1 MASRRLRNMRTR
13 LWSTFKRRDNA
24 RNENRQFEIDF
35 LSEKKRISS
44 EIIQEIKKNHQSRI
58 KFAYLNEYIPAFYKI
73 ESNLSIS
80 KTVEYIDF
88 LKKLSERRKK
98 ARDISGSKKLLE
110 NVEILEH
117 HLNYRLELLANNSLF
132 TKKNIYLVDLI
143 NENIYFLIK
152 KIENFLFLPTS
163 DKWNYIKHIL
173 FNPEIINLKYENEKS
188 VILTEVTLDYKLLMK
203 CIDFLRETGYNY
215 RKTQK
220 MHLDLILKLEE
231 YFDLCK
237 EYRKKIPQIET
248 LADSSNSLQLLISYH
263 GGIKYYPNNN
273 GILKKVNIPPSLNV
287 YKLMNST
294 YGTVA
299 ITNKSYYFFRSKNKI
314 DYDKATKIIINAVQ
328 SNLPHTK
335 NIEKSSINILKKLKT
350 SLTPILIFN
359 KRLLRPLTYVAPV
372 LPNWFVSKLTKKYF
386 VDYVNHGQIHINK
399 LDKTIVYKEYMSTFS
414 DGLFHEQGFYLI
426 TKNNTLDLLHYLDL
440 DLFFDYDNCWF
451 VLNTEEILEYLAY
464 HCKYLSIIDLSCSSE
479 STRQIYPVNTLTTHV
494 KNIEGKSITSP
505 INNVNNYSVKIMNPK
520 SLNISQSYRLKN
532 IKLETETE
540 SNILNNMYELS
551 EPKNQYNG
559 YPEAKGS
566 Y

>member
-1 MASRRLRNMRTR
+1 MTSRTFRNMRTR
-13 LWSTFKRRDNA
+13 LWSTFKRRDNT
-24 RNENRQFEIDF
+24 RNQNRQFEIDF
-35 LSEKKRISS
+35 LSEKNRISS
-44 EIIQEIKKNHQSRI
+44 EIIEEIKKNDQSKI
-58 KFAYLNEYIPAFYKI
+58 KFAYLDEYIPASYKR
-73 ESNLSIS
+73 EYLSIS
-80 KTVEYIDF
+80 KSLEYIDF

-98 ARDISGSKKLLE
+98 ARDFPGSKKLLE

-117 HLNYRLELLANNSLF
+117 HLNYRLELLENKSLL
-132 TKKNIYLVDLI
+132 TKNTMYLIDLI

-163 DKWNYIKHIL
+163 DKWTYIKRVL
-173 FNPEIINLKYENEKS
+173 FDNSEIINLNYENEKS
-188 VILTEVTLDYKLLMK
+188 VILTEVTLHYKLLMK
-203 CIDFLRETGYNY
+203 CIGVLQETGYNY
-215 RKTQK
+215 RKTRK

-231 YFDLCK
+231 YFVLCK
-237 EYRKKIPQIET
+237 DYRKKIPQIET
-248 LADSSNSLQLLISYH
+248 LAGSSNSLQLLISYH
-263 GGIKYYPNNN
+263 GGIKYYPNDN
-273 GILKKVNIPPSLNV
+273 GVLKKVNIPPSLNI

-294 YGTVA
+294 YGTVG
-299 ITNKSYYFFRSKNKI
+299 IINKSYYFFRSKNKI
-314 DYDKATKIIINAVQ
+314 DYDHATKIIINTVQ

-350 SLTPILIFN
+350 ALTPILIFN

-414 DGLFHEQGFYLI
+414 DTLFHEQGFFLI

-451 VLNTEEILEYLAY
+451 VLNTEEILEYLSY

-479 STRQIYPVNTLTTHV
+479 SSRQIYPVNTLTTHV
-494 KNIEGKSITSP
+494 KNIEGESITSP
-505 INNVNNYSVKIMNPK
+505 INVNNYTVKNMNQINV
-520 SLNISQSYRLKN
+520 NISKSYRSKN
-532 IKLETETE
+532 IKLKTKTN
-540 SNILNNMYELS
+540 SNILNNMYES
-551 EPKNQYNG
+551 AESKNQYNG
-559 YPEAKGS
+559 YPETKGS